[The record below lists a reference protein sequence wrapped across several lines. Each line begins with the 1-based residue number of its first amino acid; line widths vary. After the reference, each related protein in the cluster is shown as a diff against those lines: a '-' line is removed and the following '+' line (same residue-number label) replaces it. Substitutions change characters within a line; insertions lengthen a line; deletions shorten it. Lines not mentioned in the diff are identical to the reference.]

1 MGTASPGFA
10 AAQGFVTPPPGF
22 DDLYQRYSE
31 SVYRAAL
38 RVTGNSADA
47 EDVLQNV
54 FLRLMNNRVTLD
66 SAWSPEQY
74 LRRAATNASIDLLR
88 RKNWRA
94 ETEIHEGLDYG
105 SGESTVLLKERLRR
119 ALAKIPPEDAELFVL
134 CYLEGNTYD
143 ELAAQF
149 KLERG
154 TVASRLHRIRTVLQK
169 HLTK

>member
-1 MGTASPGFA
+1 
-10 AAQGFVTPPPGF
+10 
-22 DDLYQRYSE
+22 
-31 SVYRAAL
+31 
-38 RVTGNSADA
+38 SADA

-143 ELAAQF
+143 EL
-149 KLERG
+149 
-154 TVASRLHRIRTVLQK
+154 
-169 HLTK
+169 